1 MTTLTSAH
9 RGDSSE
15 FRENTLP
22 AIRSAIEKGADFVEI
37 DVRLTADGDV
47 VALHDPTLRR
57 LWGIDAS
64 IDTVPTAD
72 LLAIGDADHRPPLL
86 SEVVPLFAAASS
98 VLLID
103 MDDVAFAAPALDV
116 ARRFDVPVAWCGHIA
131 AMRLLRALDP
141 SAQVWLPWSA
151 LRPPTPAELADLRPS
166 TVNAPFAAV
175 TSRLADAVHEAGYTV
190 TAWTIDDPEL
200 MERAVQIG
208 VDAITTNRLSLLQGV
223 LRTEAAR

>member
-1 MTTLTSAH
+1 MTTRTSAH

-47 VALHDPTLRR
+47 VVLHDPTLRR
-57 LWGIDAS
+57 LWEIDANVA
-64 IDTVPTAD
+64 DVPTAG

-86 SEVVPLFAAASS
+86 EDVLPLFADVPS

-116 ARRFDVPVAWCGHIA
+116 SRRSDVSVAWCGDIA
-131 AMRLLRALDP
+131 AMRLLRVLDP
-141 SAQVWLPWSA
+141 AASLWMPWSR
-151 LRPPTPAELADLRPS
+151 LRPPTPAELADLRPA
-166 TVNAPFAAV
+166 TVNAPFPAV
-175 TSRLADAVHEAGYTV
+175 TSRLVDAVHEAGHTV
-190 TAWTIDDPEL
+190 TTWTIDDPEL
-200 MERAVQIG
+200 MGRAIQLG
-208 VDAITTNRLSLLQGV
+208 VDAITTNQLSRLQDI
-223 LRTEAAR
+223 LRIEAAR